1 MTSTSL
7 EGHRALVTG
16 GGTGVG
22 RTVALKLA
30 QAGAEVTVCGRRL
43 APLEETAAM
52 ADRVSY
58 AITDVTDE
66 AAITELFEKFG
77 PFDIVIANAGGTQS
91 APLTRVNL
99 ADWQQTLNVNLTGVF
114 LTFRAALAGL
124 KGRPWGRLVAIA
136 STAGLKG
143 YGYVVPYC
151 AAKHGVVGLTR
162 ALALETA
169 RGGVT
174 VNALCPGFIDTPM
187 TEESIQ
193 NIIDKTGK
201 NADEATRAL
210 TSTNPMG
217 RLIQTDEVAASV
229 MYLCGEHSG
238 SINGQAIA
246 IAGGE
251 V

>member
-1 MTSTSL
+1 MSTTSL
-7 EGHRALVTG
+7 AGHRALVTG

-22 RTVALKLA
+22 RAVALALA
-30 QAGAEVTVCGRRL
+30 NADADVTVCGRRS

-52 ADRVSY
+52 SERISAKV
-58 AITDVTDE
+58 ADVTDE
-66 AAITELFEKFG
+66 ASIAALFDTST

-91 APLTRVNL
+91 APLTRVGL
-99 ADWQQTLNVNLTGVF
+99 AAWQQTMDVNLTGTF
-114 LTFRAALAGL
+114 LTFRAALQGL
-124 KGRPWGRLVAIA
+124 KGQPWGRLVAIA

-151 AAKHGVVGLTR
+151 AAKHGVVGITR

-169 RGGVT
+169 RSGIT
-174 VNALCPGFIDTPM
+174 VNALCPGFINTPM
-187 TEESIQ
+187 TEQSIA
-193 NIIDKTGK
+193 NIMDKTGK
-201 NADEATRAL
+201 SAEEATRAL

-217 RLIQTDEVAASV
+217 RLIEPEEVAASV
-229 MYLCGEHSG
+229 LYLCGAHSD

>member
-1 MTSTSL
+1 MSTTNL
-7 EGHRALVTG
+7 EGRRALVTG

-22 RTVALKLA
+22 RAVALKLA
-30 QAGAEVTVCGRRL
+30 GAGADVTVCGRRS

-52 ADRVSY
+52 APRISP
-58 AITDVTDE
+58 ATTDVTDE
-66 AAITELFEKFG
+66 ASIAALFEANG

-91 APLTRVNL
+91 APLSRVSL
-99 ADWQQTLNVNLTGVF
+99 ADWQATLNVNLTGVF
-114 LTFRAALAGL
+114 LTFRAAVTAL
-124 KGRPWGRLVAIA
+124 KGQPWGRLVAIA

-169 RGGVT
+169 RSGIT

-187 TEESIQ
+187 TDESIR
-193 NIIDKTGK
+193 NIMDKTGK
-201 NADEATRAL
+201 SADDATRAL

-217 RLIQTDEVAASV
+217 RLIEPAEVAASV
-229 MYLCGEHSG
+229 MYLCGEDSG

-246 IAGGE
+246 VAGGE